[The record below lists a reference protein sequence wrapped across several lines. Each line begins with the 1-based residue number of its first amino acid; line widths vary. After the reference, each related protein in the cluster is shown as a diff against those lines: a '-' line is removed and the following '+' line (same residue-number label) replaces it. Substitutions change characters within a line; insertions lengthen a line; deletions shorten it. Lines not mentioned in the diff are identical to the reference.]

1 MTKSELVLR
10 IAELHPNLQRSDVER
25 IVDAIFKSIRTALAR
40 SARVEIRGFG
50 VFMLKHRSART
61 GRNPRTQALVEV
73 PRRDIPG
80 FKTGSNYTQVRTK
93 RPRRAGP

>member
-40 SARVEIRGFG
+40 GARVEIRGFG
-50 VFMLKHRSART
+50 VFTFKDRSART

-73 PRRDIPG
+73 PRGLFPRLRPA
-80 FKTGSNYTQVRTK
+80 SNCTK
-93 RPRRAGP
+93 V

>member
-10 IAELHPNLQRSDVER
+10 IAEVHPNLQRSDVER
-25 IVDAIFKSIRTALAR
+25 IVNAIFKSIRTALAR

-61 GRNPRTQALVEV
+61 GRNPRTQALVEG
-73 PRRDIPG
+73 PRRVIPA
-80 FKTGSNYTQVRTK
+80 FKTGKQLHASLNQET
-93 RPRRAGP
+93 

>member
-1 MTKSELVLR
+1 MTKSELILR
-10 IAELHPNLQRSDVER
+10 VAELHPDLQRSDVER
-25 IVDAIFKSIRTALAR
+25 IVNAIFKSIRTALAR

-73 PRRDIPG
+73 PRRVIPA
-80 FKTGSNYTQVRTK
+80 FRTGKQLHASLNQET
-93 RPRRAGP
+93 

>member
-1 MTKSELVLR
+1 
-10 IAELHPNLQRSDVER
+10 
-25 IVDAIFKSIRTALAR
+25 
-40 SARVEIRGFG
+40 
-50 VFMLKHRSART
+50 
-61 GRNPRTQALVEV
+61 V

>member
-25 IVDAIFKSIRTALAR
+25 IVNAIFKSIRTALAR

-73 PRRDIPG
+73 PRRVIPA
-80 FKTGSNYTQVRTK
+80 FKTGKQLHASLN
-93 RPRRAGP
+93 AEN